1 MKRSPSNGTWLGRL
15 SIAVVGLTWL
25 AAGCGEQP
33 DTVEI
38 KQGEVITWTNLTL
51 MNNWQNYWGTSNPP
65 AVALINGIVTFRG
78 ALKNPNP
85 QGNIAFVLPPA
96 MAPQYA
102 NNMVMEAT
110 LSNNVGGALLAVYK
124 DPPPGVAAGS
134 VYVFQDG
141 IYPNLGNE
149 AKTFTSLDGVSYD
162 KDGGTVIGP
171 PGTDWVSM
179 YGYRQNMPNSGCT
192 TNDCGVYVRLTSD
205 GFIRFKGALTNLQG
219 SGNSDFFLGTLP
231 SSQYIPGQNVT
242 IPVSVGGLDPAQ
254 SWSALTIYST
264 GDVFVNGN
272 YPSASAMTSF
282 EGASFS
288 KTNSGNVN
296 IPLSNGWHAFSARTV
311 KIGKYGDVVRLQGGI
326 SGGTSATICS
336 ATNPLP
342 ATYRPPKTVRIVSA
356 ANGPVPATI
365 VISPS
370 GVMTFEGPPV
380 NVAAVFL
387 SLDGV
392 SYAW

>member
-1 MKRSPSNGTWLGRL
+1 MRVGGL
-15 SIAVVGLTWL
+15 STAVVGLALLT
-25 AAGCGEQP
+25 AGCGEPP
-33 DTVEI
+33 DSVET

-51 MNNWQNYWGTSNPP
+51 MNGWQNYWGTSNPP

-78 ALKNPNP
+78 ALKAPNP
-85 QGNIAFVLPPA
+85 TGNIAFVLPAA

-124 DPPPGVAAGS
+124 DPPTGVAAGS
-134 VYVFQDG
+134 VYVYQDG
-141 IYPNLGNE
+141 IYPNLGAE
-149 AKTFTSLDGVSYD
+149 AKAFTSLDGVSFD
-162 KDGGTVIGP
+162 KDGGTVITPPPTP
-171 PGTDWVSM
+171 PGTDWISM
-179 YGYRQNMPNSGCT
+179 YGYRQNMPGSGCT
-192 TNDCGVYVRLTSD
+192 SNDCGVYVRLTSD
-205 GFIRFKGALTNLQG
+205 GFVRFKGALMNLQG
-219 SGNSDFFLGTLP
+219 NSNTDFFLGTLP

-254 SWSALTIYST
+254 SWSALTINSDGT
-264 GDVFVNGN
+264 VFVNGN
-272 YPSASAMTSF
+272 YASASAMTSF

-326 SGGTSATICS
+326 AGGTSTTICS
-336 ATNPLP
+336 GTNPLP
-342 ATYRPPKTVRIVSA
+342 TTYRPPKTVRLVA
-356 ANGPVPATI
+356 AASGPVPATI

-370 GVMTFEGPPV
+370 GVMTVEGPPLF
-380 NVAAVFL
+380 VATQFV
-387 SLDGV
+387 SLDGL

>member
-65 AVALINGIVTFRG
+65 AVALIKRHRDVPGRSEKSESAGQHRLRPAAGDG
-78 ALKNPNP
+78 APVREQQWSWRP
-85 QGNIAFVLPPA
+85 RS
-96 MAPQYA
+96 
-102 NNMVMEAT
+102 AT
-110 LSNNVGGALLAVYK
+110 TSAERCSRCLYK

-141 IYPNLGNE
+141 IYPNLGKRGE
-149 AKTFTSLDGVSYD
+149 DLHLAGRPSLTTRTA
-162 KDGGTVIGP
+162 GTVIGP

-219 SGNSDFFLGTLP
+219 AATAT
-231 SSQYIPGQNVT
+231 SSWARCRVAVHPRPNVT

-264 GDVFVNGN
+264 G
-272 YPSASAMTSF
+272 ASS
-282 EGASFS
+282 
-288 KTNSGNVN
+288 
-296 IPLSNGWHAFSARTV
+296 
-311 KIGKYGDVVRLQGGI
+311 
-326 SGGTSATICS
+326 
-336 ATNPLP
+336 
-342 ATYRPPKTVRIVSA
+342 
-356 ANGPVPATI
+356 
-365 VISPS
+365 
-370 GVMTFEGPPV
+370 
-380 NVAAVFL
+380 
-387 SLDGV
+387 
-392 SYAW
+392 